1 MTAALKTLTTADS
14 ATAQDVPSKIVA
26 TATDLYGRYG
36 THARSAREIL
46 RKAGVANEAA
56 VRYYFGNKQGLLTAC
71 IASVAE
77 QLEGYYQESWQ
88 ELDELKGQRPIVVA
102 DVVRAFCIPFVL
114 GYAENKQGIAL
125 VARLIREEG
134 EAGQDLI
141 LEQFKNA
148 IWRSEKELS
157 QLLPN
162 KSTKALRLHLF
173 LAINNLVNG
182 MVDQSLLWRL
192 PAAEQGGEHFALAPQ
207 ELLDGFVEY
216 LAAGVAAESN
226 L

>member
-1 MTAALKTLTTADS
+1 MTVALKTDNGA
-14 ATAQDVPSKIVA
+14 AQDVPSKIVA
-26 TATDLYGRYG
+26 TAIDLYGRYG

-46 RKAGVANEAA
+46 RTAGVANEAA
-56 VRYYFGNKQGLLTAC
+56 VRYYFGNKQGLLSAC
-71 IASVAE
+71 IASVAQ
-77 QLEGYYQESWQ
+77 QLESYYQESWQ
-88 ELDELKGQRPIVVA
+88 ELDELKAQRPIVVA
-102 DVVRAFCIPFVL
+102 DVVRGLCIPFVL

-134 EAGQDLI
+134 EEGQDLI

-148 IWRSEKELS
+148 IWRSETELAL
-157 QLLPN
+157 LLPN
-162 KSTKALRLHLF
+162 KSRKALRLHLF

-182 MVDQSLLWRL
+182 MVDQTLLRRL
-192 PAAEQGGEHFALAPQ
+192 PATEQGADHFELEPQ

-216 LAAGVAAESN
+216 LAAGVAADST